1 MQSSGKS
8 SVLEAIVRR
17 DFLPKGHGIV
27 TRCPI
32 EFHLLNNTVLFKEYN
47 RMVRGPDR
55 PGDEAAAIR
64 ITGTYAEF
72 EHLPG
77 KVFRDFDKVR
87 EEIEKRTT
95 ELAGPGR
102 VCPLNLDCLL
112 LGVY

>member
-1 MQSSGKS
+1 M
-8 SVLEAIVRR
+8 LEAIVRR

-55 PGDEAAAIR
+55 QGEEAAAIR

-87 EEIEKRTT
+87 EEIERRTT
-95 ELAGPGR
+95 ELAGSGR
-102 VCPLNLDCLL
+102 VCFTMFTVHCLEIDF
-112 LGVY
+112 